1 MAKCCSGPIAS
12 ALIGRKADLSI
23 EGEGENSEIF
33 AKPAAVSEESDVCDG
48 GISDIWDVFGCSIVD
63 C

>member
-12 ALIGRKADLSI
+12 ALIGRKADLLI
-23 EGEGENSEIF
+23 EGEGENSEIC
-33 AKPAAVSEESDVCDG
+33 ANPAVSEESDVCDG
-48 GISDIWDVFGCSIVD
+48 RISDIWDVFGCSTVD

>member
-12 ALIGRKADLSI
+12 ALIGRKADLLI
-23 EGEGENSEIF
+23 EGEGENSEIL
-33 AKPAAVSEESDVCDG
+33 AKPAVSENSVVCDG